1 MLKDQLPACPAYP
14 HVGRARFV
22 IIVSRDQ
29 SDLWRHLQ
37 ETFAGVD
44 EIEIVLERRHGGW
57 WQWTQ
62 SRQYQERG
70 ADRRRPPVAEADFRD
85 RAFQVVPR
93 DLPR

>member
-1 MLKDQLPACPAYP
+1 MLKDQLPAYPASTRED
-14 HVGRARFV
+14 RARYL

-44 EIEIVLERRHGGW
+44 EIEVVLERRHGGW

-70 ADRRRPPVAEADFRD
+70 ADRRGPPVMEADFRD

-93 DLPR
+93 NLPS